1 MVQFPAF
8 LNIYVKKRIR
18 FTMKALMVIP
28 ESLWNR
34 QLTIQ
39 SHDTDT
45 VTDPDLVFSSANL
58 APLFSK

>member
-1 MVQFPAF
+1 MVQLFAF
-8 LNIYVKKRIR
+8 LNIYAKRGIR
-18 FTMKALMVIP
+18 FTIRALMVIP

-45 VTDPDLVFSSANL
+45 VTDPDLLFSSANL
-58 APLFSK
+58 TRLIGK